1 MAAIAG
7 RTIARFLKLF
17 CGNLGLECL
26 GEIYP
31 LSFALGKQLT
41 IGLIAGQPKG
51 YGMLFF

>member
-1 MAAIAG
+1 MAATAG
-7 RTIARFLKLF
+7 RTTAKFLKPS
-17 CGNLGLECL
+17 CGNLGLERL

-31 LSFALGKQLT
+31 LSFVLGKQPT